1 VKTPTSTHT
10 HTHTH
15 THTQIFNLSAV
26 EIRLAIEY
34 RDKTMTEKEWKNG
47 KEMTNDSERQWRAT
61 IPWTDEAEC
70 RADLLSA
77 GAAAAVAAVVCSSVL
92 VALHEGTIGYSV
104 PHFHISGMDRT
115 RQACPCSAWRD
126 MAGKMADK
134 NQVDRA
140 ASGIPPKIPAADT
153 RAAHAPDRTET
164 RLDDVADAAP
174 VAPVVVAVLPEL
186 ADAGPLHELAVVVSW
201 P

>member
-1 VKTPTSTHT
+1 MCVSGTT
-10 HTHTH
+10 
-15 THTQIFNLSAV
+15 
-26 EIRLAIEY
+26 
-34 RDKTMTEKEWKNG
+34 D
-47 KEMTNDSERQWRAT
+47 T
-61 IPWTDEAEC
+61 IPFVRRGNLDEKHIETTEDVATHRTRSRRCCLLLAAWTDEAEC